1 MVERDSDAV
10 KLYFKDIERTPL
22 LSQEEELKLA
32 QRIKKGDSRARKK
45 MVQANLRL
53 VVNIAKRYSY
63 TGVPILDLIE
73 EGNIGLMKA
82 TKKFDPKRGYRFST
96 YAAWWI
102 KQYIMR
108 AIANQGKTIRVPVYM
123 VETVLK
129 YKKIVE
135 ALRHRFK
142 RTPNAAEVARSMG
155 ISAKKVREVSQVS
168 LSQPAS
174 LEAPVGEENAGQF
187 FELIEDETA
196 AAPDERLS
204 EVLQHEHIKKLLS
217 RLDKRAR
224 KILLLRFGLEG
235 KIALTLQEIANRLK
249 ITKERVRQIEER
261 AIKKLKE
268 LIIEEGIKEGLKEE
282 EVAE

>member
-1 MVERDSDAV
+1 MVRRDSDSI

-22 LSQEEELKLA
+22 LSHEEELKLA
-32 QRIKKGDSRARKK
+32 RRIKKGDSRARKK

-63 TGVPILDLIE
+63 TGVPMLDLIE

-82 TKKFDPKRGYRFST
+82 TKRYDPKKGYRFST

-129 YKKIVE
+129 YKKIIE
-135 ALRHRFK
+135 ALKHRLK
-142 RTPNAAEVARSMG
+142 RTPTTAEIARRMG
-155 ISAKKVREVSQVS
+155 ISVKKVKEVAQVS
-168 LSQPAS
+168 LSQPTS

-187 FELIEDETA
+187 LELIEDEFATS
-196 AAPDERLS
+196 PDSRLS
-204 EVLQHEHIKKLLS
+204 EALQQERIKKLLNK
-217 RLDKRAR
+217 LDQRA
-224 KILLLRFGLEG
+224 KKVLLLRFGLQG
-235 KIALTLQEIANRLK
+235 NKPLTLQEIANRLRR
-249 ITKERVRQIEER
+249 TKERIRQIENR

-268 LIIEEGIKEGLKEE
+268 LIVEEGIKEGLGE
-282 EVAE
+282 EVLE